1 LAFFYVDDGTIMQRK
16 ILLIAPDIPS
26 LPRLRTDAEVSTIQR
41 NHETRLLSGVV
52 RSEDVTAA
60 ITEDDYQIIWLVS
73 HGIEDGV
80 HLTEEILGVD
90 ALIQYAKSESIE
102 MVVFNTCESENLALR
117 VSGEA
122 AVNVIC
128 TIATVDN
135 VDAVRQG
142 SLLAVKLTED
152 IDYREAYDAVSSG
165 SSLYRF
171 YGIHST
177 RSAYHNTAS
186 SIGVSISLE
195 DDVKELKAA
204 VFGHYGVGGLI
215 QETAKIKDNL
225 AELLKFKPLLISIE
239 AMQKSNTS
247 IPVYVFYGVLLLV
260 ALSIAALFIII
271 ALGRGGV

>member
-1 LAFFYVDDGTIMQRK
+1 MQRK

-41 NHETRLLSGVV
+41 NHDTRLLSGVV

-135 VDAVRQG
+135 GDAVRLG

-177 RSAYHNTAS
+177 RSAYRNTAS

-204 VFGHYGVGGLI
+204 VFGRYGVGGLI